1 MGCDGGTI
9 PTRDELVK
17 TKKNA
22 EKKDKDSVRIYK
34 WQNCHLTQDTLVR
47 PIVACELGRLYNKEA
62 IIKNLLKKKNV
73 HDSTEDYVAD
83 NTSVDHIRSLKDI
96 KELLLTENPV
106 FAKHK
111 SGPSLG
117 HGVVLSNGAYVDS
130 RMSPFICPL
139 TGLEMNGTYPFI
151 FDWATGKVLSE
162 RGYKIV
168 RSDPNDSIA
177 EEDIVYL
184 NPEENSENANTMAD
198 KMQARR
204 TKAKLL
210 KKLTKEGKRKN
221 KTDDKSVVLFEAKKS
236 KVV

>member
-17 TKKNA
+17 TKKNP

-34 WQNCHLTQDTLVR
+34 WQHCNLTQDTLVR

-62 IIKNLLKKKNV
+62 IIKSLLRRKNV
-73 HDSTEDYVAD
+73 HYSAEDYVAD

-117 HGVVLSNGAYVDS
+117 DGTYVDS
-130 RMSPFICPL
+130 LMSPFICPI

-151 FDWATGKVLSE
+151 FDWTTGKVLSE

-168 RSDPNDSIA
+168 RSDPNDS
-177 EEDIVYL
+177 
-184 NPEENSENANTMAD
+184 
-198 KMQARR
+198 
-204 TKAKLL
+204 
-210 KKLTKEGKRKN
+210 
-221 KTDDKSVVLFEAKKS
+221 
-236 KVV
+236 